1 MSDSFDASRGT
12 APARVALAAAVWLM
26 LGSASAGQGVQTGTI
41 HGTVTDQQNLAM
53 PGVAVTV
60 TSPALLGDREAVSN
74 GVGRYTLSAL
84 PAGEYEIRF
93 ELAGFTPV
101 TRAVTVPLGLAVE

>member
-1 MSDSFDASRGT
+1 MSRHIDVSTRCAAKGCGTMSDSFDASRGT
-12 APARVALAAAVWLM
+12 VTTCVALAAAVWLM

-41 HGTVTDQQNLAM
+41 HGTVTDQQDLAM

-60 TSPALLGDREAVSN
+60 TSPALLAEREAVSN

-84 PAGEYEIRF
+84 PAG
-93 ELAGFTPV
+93 
-101 TRAVTVPLGLAVE
+101 